1 MCYNTPN
8 KGPPRAGHGAGQSR
22 QDGRRKQGCCMAEP
36 DNRQVVHFL
45 DDHRAAIRQLI
56 EQAYGEAGGHYAALA
71 PAERTRQAETDSAE
85 FIAALVRGTPDRE
98 AIQQTVGAAP
108 ATLAGDMV
116 QMATAL
122 DRLFTAFVA
131 ERLQGEARLAQDLIR
146 RSSYVIA
153 RFRLSVSSVQIATL
167 LQREDALVPPAAGH
181 RS

>member
-1 MCYNTPN
+1 
-8 KGPPRAGHGAGQSR
+8 
-22 QDGRRKQGCCMAEP
+22 MAEP
-36 DNRQVVHFL
+36 DNRPVVHFL

-108 ATLAGDMV
+108 AATLAGDMV

-153 RFRLSVSSVQIATL
+153 RFRLSVSSVQIAGL
-167 LQREDALVPPAAGH
+167 LRGDAAPLPHAGPR

>member
-1 MCYNTPN
+1 
-8 KGPPRAGHGAGQSR
+8 
-22 QDGRRKQGCCMAEP
+22 
-36 DNRQVVHFL
+36 
-45 DDHRAAIRQLI
+45 
-56 EQAYGEAGGHYAALA
+56 
-71 PAERTRQAETDSAE
+71 
-85 FIAALVRGTPDRE
+85 
-98 AIQQTVGAAP
+98 
-108 ATLAGDMV
+108 MV

-167 LQREDALVPPAAGH
+167 LQGDAAPLPSAGPR